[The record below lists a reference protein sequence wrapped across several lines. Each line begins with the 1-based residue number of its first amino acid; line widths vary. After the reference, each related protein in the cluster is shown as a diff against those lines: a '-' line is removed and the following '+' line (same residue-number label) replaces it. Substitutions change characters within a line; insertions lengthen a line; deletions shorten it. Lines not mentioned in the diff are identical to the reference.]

1 MIVSSLWKIDAS
13 EYFKNLNAI
22 RFVSP
27 NKLLVLAH
35 SNFGLIIPPP
45 RFRVG
50 NFPEFR
56 RIKLYC
62 IDNHR
67 LEDRFYWKKRKK
79 DRKKRSRNGK
89 NSWKFIYTYEA
100 RAFLKILLQIL
111 FKQIGKN
118 LYEIWEMFV
127 FENYKKK
134 KCWSIDNRKNRKTFN
149 ISIFDLSLS
158 LSLPLTGNVLI
169 TGKTKHRPRPMR
181 INGVPSR
188 NIRQASRL
196 ASSFFLAETTF
207 SFLPVFDTWYLHPP
221 LIIFTPFTMIWNLE
235 ILSLFA

>member
-1 MIVSSLWKIDAS
+1 MLLNILL
-13 EYFKNLNAI
+13 NLNAI

-50 NFPEFR
+50 NFLEFR

-62 IDNHR
+62 IGISYIIGNHR

-79 DRKKRSRNGK
+79 DRKKRSWNAK

-134 KCWSIDNRKNRKTFN
+134 KCWSIIERIARRL
-149 ISIFDLSLS
+149 ISRSSISLSLS
-158 LSLPLTGNVLI
+158 LS
-169 TGKTKHRPRPMR
+169 R
-181 INGVPSR
+181 
-188 NIRQASRL
+188 
-196 ASSFFLAETTF
+196 
-207 SFLPVFDTWYLHPP
+207 
-221 LIIFTPFTMIWNLE
+221 
-235 ILSLFA
+235 